1 MRSYF
6 WTRARSPVTS
16 GVRQAFRRMVMMSS
30 CSTPPSF
37 VKNLRPLRLKGRWL
51 AVIMMEPSICVSF
64 STMDMN
70 IAGVEARPQSTVTQP
85 AAVSASSTAFLSA
98 GAEMRVSWPTAMR
111 SSFFALPVRSARKS
125 RKPEAMRFAASAV
138 RFTGSPSTP
147 STATPRTSL
156 PFASFI
162 ICFSEVIIK
171 IAPCSSLSTIDILE
185 TGGIFLPG
193 AKF

>member
-1 MRSYF
+1 
-6 WTRARSPVTS
+6 
-16 GVRQAFRRMVMMSS
+16 
-30 CSTPPSF
+30 
-37 VKNLRPLRLKGRWL
+37 
-51 AVIMMEPSICVSF
+51 MMEPSICVSF

-171 IAPCSSLSTIDILE
+171 IAPCSSLCLRYYSGTRGRFPAAREVSFVRAAEKGMQRNPRTI
-185 TGGIFLPG
+185 P
-193 AKF
+193 